1 MNLTLAR
8 LGFRPGLTWG
18 HAAKALVLTAAIGQ
32 GIAYLSE
39 RYVLGIDSQWFRCL
53 SESHFVIDTWR
64 LPDASE
70 IEPLDIVSFEMTDR
84 QAMAPLGWKAG
95 DRMAKRVLASE
106 PGTRID
112 VREDG
117 VHFQEPGPAG
127 RSWKFGRGLEAA
139 EVLGQPP
146 ETFIRQF
153 VLQPG
158 ELWVMGDMKYSVDSR
173 YYGPIS
179 ADQINGTVVAAW

>member
-1 MNLTLAR
+1 MTLTLTR

-18 HAAKALVLTAAIGQ
+18 HAAKALVLTVAIGQ
-32 GIAYLSE
+32 GIAYLTT
-39 RYVLGIDSQWFRCL
+39 RYTVGIDSQWFRCL

-64 LPDASE
+64 RPDQAD
-70 IEPLDIVSFEMTDR
+70 IEPLDIVAFEMAPA
-84 QAMAPLGWKAG
+84 QAMEVLGWKPG

-112 VREDG
+112 VRMDG
-117 VHFQEPGPAG
+117 VHFEEPDG
-127 RSWKFGRGLEAA
+127 RAWKFGRGLEAA
-139 EVLGQPP
+139 EVLGEPP
-146 ETFIRQF
+146 ESFIRTI

-173 YYGPIS
+173 YYGPIRAS
-179 ADQINGTVVAAW
+179 QINGTVVAAW

>member
-8 LGFRPGLTWG
+8 LGFRPGLTWA

-32 GIAYLSE
+32 GIAYVSA
-39 RYVLGIDSQWFRCL
+39 RYIVGIDSQWFRCL

-64 LPDASE
+64 RPTAAD
-70 IEPLDIVSFEMTDR
+70 IEPLDIVSFEMTER

-95 DRMAKRVLASE
+95 DRMAKRVLASA
-106 PGTRID
+106 PGTLID
-112 VREDG
+112 VRADG
-117 VHFQEPGPAG
+117 VHFQEPGG
-127 RSWKFGRGLEAA
+127 RSWTFGRGLEAA

-146 ETFIRQF
+146 ESFIRQF

-179 ADQINGTVVAAW
+179 ATQINGTVMVAW